1 MGKGPAI
8 PHWRGAPK
16 RSILNMVNVM
26 FLLLILTGYLHYLQ
40 AKKNIYK
47 KIPTYLPRIEALA
60 GLVPETQNRQ
70 TL

>member
-1 MGKGPAI
+1 
-8 PHWRGAPK
+8 
-16 RSILNMVNVM
+16 MVNVM
-26 FLLLILTGYLHYLQ
+26 FLLLILTGYLHCLQ

-47 KIPTYLPRIEALA
+47 KIPTYLPRVEALA